1 MDGAIAMFAAGLIAA
16 LAGIKVSLANGPVL
30 GFAGGRK
37 CEAFASGFFS
47 LLFHRILERHRTAN

>member
-1 MDGAIAMFAAGLIAA
+1 MFAAGLIAA